1 SNYVIHK
8 NAILVALSGAT
19 TGKFGVYLHDKPA
32 LLNQRVAKISP
43 KDSEQINKHYLRYCI
58 KNLSKQI
65 NQDALGVAQPNIS
78 PTAIG
83 NMEIPL
89 MEIKVQEE
97 IVSILKS
104 VESTLSKRQQQIE
117 ALSALKQ
124 SIFLNMFGDPRV
136 NDKEWSTVTIK
147 QLSEEITQIN
157 PKKLDEKVN
166 YLDISSINNRNNEI
180 NQVHQYHSSEAPSR
194 ARQKVKQGDILISTV
209 RPNLK
214 NIARIEL

>member
-1 SNYVIHK
+1 MNMQPTTIKSVCNIQGGYAFKSNVFVNKGIHVVRIGDIKENKVVFDTKTVYVKEEDLESYSNYVIHK
-8 NAILVALSGAT
+8 NDILVALSGAT

-124 SIFLNMFGDPRV
+124 SIFLNMFGDP
-136 NDKEWSTVTIK
+136 
-147 QLSEEITQIN
+147 
-157 PKKLDEKVN
+157 
-166 YLDISSINNRNNEI
+166 
-180 NQVHQYHSSEAPSR
+180 
-194 ARQKVKQGDILISTV
+194 
-209 RPNLK
+209 
-214 NIARIEL
+214 